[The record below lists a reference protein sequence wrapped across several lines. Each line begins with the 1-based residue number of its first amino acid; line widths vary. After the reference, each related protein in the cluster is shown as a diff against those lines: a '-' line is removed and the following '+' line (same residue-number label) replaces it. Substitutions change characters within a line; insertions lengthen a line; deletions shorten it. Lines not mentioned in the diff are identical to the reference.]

1 MKATWFV
8 VLLSVFVFSFQAAAI
23 EQPIQPNS
31 SSPIEENL
39 AKVNLN
45 TADVA
50 MLTGSIKGIGK
61 NRAQAIVNYR
71 DAHGPFKSIEELSLV
86 KGLGK
91 SFVSHNIDKIRSI
104 FVV

>member
-8 VLLSVFVFSFQAAAI
+8 VLLSVFFVSFQASAI
-23 EQPIQPNS
+23 DQPMQS
-31 SSPIEENL
+31 KSSPPVEENL
-39 AKVNLN
+39 AKINLN

-86 KGLGK
+86 KGLGQ
-91 SFVSHNIDKIRSI
+91 SYINHNIDKLRSI